1 MTRGLALAVGFLTR
15 LPVPAVDPDPIAVG
29 RSLAWYP
36 LVGAL
41 IGALLAGAVALLGFF
56 LPAAPGVT
64 AVLVVALWVRVTG
77 GLHLDGLADTAD
89 AAAAGG
95 DRARRLAVLQDPR
108 AGPAGVVAIVL
119 VLLAKVAALTQL
131 LQAGGAMIALVIAP
145 VIGRSLLVAAF
156 LSTPYVRA
164 GGLGEALARHH
175 DRRACRA
182 GLALTL
188 VGIGVL
194 AGPATAL
201 VLVLSNAALLLY
213 WRRGAMRDLGGCTG
227 DLAGALVEVGET
239 LTLLGCV
246 AVLAP
251 AVR

>member
-1 MTRGLALAVGFLTR
+1 MKGLALAVGFLTR
-15 LPVPAVDPDPIAVG
+15 LPVPAANHDPLAVG
-29 RSLAWYP
+29 RSLTWYP

-41 IGALLAGAVALLGFF
+41 IGALLAGALALLGFF
-56 LPAAPGVT
+56 LPAAPGVS
-64 AVLVVALWVRVTG
+64 AALIVALWAWLTG

-119 VLLAKVAALTQL
+119 VLFAKVAALTHL
-131 LQAGGAMIALVIAP
+131 LQAGAAITALVIAP
-145 VIGRSLLVAAF
+145 AIGRSLVVAAF
-156 LSTPYVRA
+156 MSTPYVRA

-175 DRRACRA
+175 DRQACLA

-188 VGIGVL
+188 VGIGIL
-194 AGPATAL
+194 ASAPAAAIL
-201 VLVLSNAALLLY
+201 ALSNAALLLY
-213 WRRGAMRDLGGCTG
+213 WRWRASRDLGGFTG
-227 DLAGALVEVGET
+227 DLAGALVEVGEI